1 MPCTAS
7 HEHLQRGCFLH
18 VCLERILTGCTGKQM
33 DKNTEK
39 GPLSPTH
46 ISLGA
51 KATADAQHRYSC
63 MYLDKRNLSMK
74 AGGSLD
80 CVHMSSAALG
90 SVGCDLLDYAQN

>member
-7 HEHLQRGCFLH
+7 HERLQRGCFLH
-18 VCLERILTGCTGKQM
+18 VYLERTLAGCTGKQM

-39 GPLSPTH
+39 GPLSSTH

-51 KATADAQHRYSC
+51 KATAYAQRRYSC
-63 MYLDKRNLSMK
+63 MYLYKRNLSMK
-74 AGGSLD
+74 AEGSLD

-90 SVGCDLLDYAQN
+90 SVGCDLFDYVEN